1 MSWFEKLMPKESGLT
16 QLRIKKLFLK
26 EFGRSAQVVI
36 QFYTEKILFKINLFV
51 RIVAII

>member
-1 MSWFEKLMPKESGLT
+1 MSWFEKLMPK
-16 QLRIKKLFLK
+16 RIRVDAAKNKKVIPEGVWEK
-26 EFGRSAQVVI
+26 CQVVI